1 MYFALKGE
9 NFDGNLFA
17 ADALAA
23 GVRFVVVDD
32 KLVAESSEQYILVK
46 NVLESL
52 QKLALFHRN
61 YLGIP
66 ILAITGSNGKTTTK
80 ELINAVLSRKFKT
93 IATHGNLNNHIGV
106 PLTLLSMDQQTEF
119 IRDRLF
125 MHHRKSRLWVYYKL
139 W

>member
-23 GVRFVVVDD
+23 GARYVVVDD
-32 KLVAESSEQYILVK
+32 KLVAESNEQYILVK

-66 ILAITGSNGKTTTK
+66 ILAITGSKK
-80 ELINAVLSRKFKT
+80 SSR
-93 IATHGNLNNHIGV
+93 
-106 PLTLLSMDQQTEF
+106 
-119 IRDRLF
+119 
-125 MHHRKSRLWVYYKL
+125 
-139 W
+139 